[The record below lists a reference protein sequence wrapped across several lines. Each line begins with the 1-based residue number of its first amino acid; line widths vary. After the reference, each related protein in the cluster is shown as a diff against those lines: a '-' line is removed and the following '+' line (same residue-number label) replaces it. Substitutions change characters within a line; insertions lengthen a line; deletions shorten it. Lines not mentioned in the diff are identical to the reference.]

1 VAAER
6 LIPLRIGDVELLAE
20 AVPVAGTEQTSGRV
34 QRAVEHAGEAFS
46 QAQETIV
53 EVAKSTAEVI
63 ERAALAAARPDL
75 VEVEFGLRFSVSG
88 GVIMAGASGEASLK
102 VTLTYDSGRQPRPA
116 PQPDAPPLPET
127 PGDSPGAAK

>member
-1 VAAER
+1 MAAER

-46 QAQETIV
+46 RAQETIV

-63 ERAALAAARPDL
+63 ERAALAAARPDRM
-75 VEVEFGLRFSVSG
+75 EVEFGLRFSASG

-102 VTLTYDSGRQPRPA
+102 VTLTYDSGRQP
-116 PQPDAPPLPET
+116 QPDAPPLPET
-127 PGDSPGAAK
+127 PGGSPGTAK